1 MSVNPT
7 ILHVALPTPLNR
19 LFDYLLPVGA
29 ENAPP
34 AGCRVLVPFGHQQ
47 KVGVVMA
54 VSGQSSYPLDKLK
67 PALTLLD
74 SEPLFCQGALSLC
87 QFAAQYYHYPL
98 GEVLIGALPQ
108 KLREAD
114 GTLPT
119 CNQWQLTREGLGLNP
134 KSFKRSPKQLAAWQ
148 ALLDAGPTLE
158 AQLIATGIERSSL
171 KKLEEK
177 AFAECQAITVK
188 RATASTE
195 QLLTEQLL
203 KETPKDLNAEQQS
216 AFDALRFHRFH
227 CYLLDG
233 VTGSGKTEIYLQ
245 AISRVLQ
252 AGMQALV
259 LVPEIGLTPQT
270 VERFRARFNVPVTEL
285 HSNVAKGARLE
296 NWHQASIGEARIVI
310 GTRLAVF
317 ASLPKLGMIIV
328 DEEHD
333 LSFKQQDGLRYNAR
347 DLAIVR
353 AKNANIPL
361 ILGSATPSL
370 ESLNHALNERYTHLR
385 LRERAGGAKPPA
397 YQVVDMRGQ
406 ETSAGLSQFALEAIG
421 QTLGRGEQAL
431 VFLNRRGFAPSL
443 ICQSCGWSAAC
454 HACDARMTLHNSPY
468 KLHCHHC
475 GSENY
480 PPKHCPSCFAPQL
493 TALGQGTERAE
504 ETLAQAFSNYPV
516 LRVDQDS
523 MQRKS
528 AMAELNNTVN
538 SGKPCLLVGTQMLA
552 KGHHFPKVTL
562 VVIMDADQGLL
573 SGDFRGIER
582 MGQLVTQVA
591 GRAGREEA
599 AGTVLIQSFRPDHPM
614 LQCLIHQGYGP
625 FASALLQE
633 RQQAKMPPF
642 SAMALVRAECKR
654 PENAKALLT
663 KAAQIARSL
672 CPPSQHAGYIGPIPA
687 FLERRNERFRYQLQM
702 VFSHRQ
708 ERGRVLNEL
717 ATALEA
723 LPLAKRVRW
732 SIDVDPQDMS

>member
-1 MSVNPT
+1 MPVNPT

-19 LFDYLLPVGA
+19 LFDYLLPTGA
-29 ENAPP
+29 QDLPQV
-34 AGCRVLVPFGHQQ
+34 GCRVLVPFGHQQ
-47 KVGVVMA
+47 KVGIVMA
-54 VSGQSSYPLDKLK
+54 ISEHSSFPLDKLK

-74 SEPLFCQGALSLC
+74 REPMFCAGALSLC

-98 GEVLIGALPQ
+98 GEVLTGALPQ

-114 GTLPT
+114 GARPT
-119 CNQWQLTREGLGLNP
+119 SAQWQLTQEGLGLNP
-134 KSFKRSPKQLAAWQ
+134 QSFKRSPKQLAAWQ
-148 ALLDAGPTLE
+148 ALLASGPALE
-158 AQLIATGIERSSL
+158 AQLLATGIERSAL
-171 KKLEEK
+171 KKLEDK
-177 AFAECQAITVK
+177 ALAASRLVTVTNANA
-188 RATASTE
+188 ATD
-195 QLLTEQLL
+195 QLL
-203 KETPKDLNAEQQS
+203 KETPKTLNTEQQA

-233 VTGSGKTEIYLQ
+233 VTGSGKTEVYLQ

-252 AGMQALV
+252 AGQQALV

-270 VERFRARFNVPVTEL
+270 VERFKARFNVPVTEL

-317 ASLPKLGMIIV
+317 ASLPKLGIIIV

-361 ILGSATPSL
+361 LLGSATPSL
-370 ESLNHALNERYTHLR
+370 ESLNHALSDRYTHLR
-385 LRERAGGAKPPA
+385 LQARAGNAKPPA
-397 YQVVDMRGQ
+397 FHLVDMRAQ
-406 ETSAGLSQFALEAIG
+406 VTNAGLSTQALEAIG
-421 QTLGRGEQAL
+421 QTLARGEQAL

-504 ETLAQAFSNYPV
+504 EVLQQAFSAYPV

-528 AMAELNNTVN
+528 AMAELNATVN
-538 SGKPCLLVGTQMLA
+538 SGAPCLLVGTQMLA

-591 GRAGREEA
+591 GRAGRADA
-599 AGTVLIQSFRPDHPM
+599 AGIVLIQSFRPDHPM
-614 LQCLIHQGYGP
+614 LQCLIHQGYGL
-625 FASALLQE
+625 FAHALLQE
-633 RQQAKMPPF
+633 RQQANMPPF

-663 KAAQIARSL
+663 KAAQIARNL
-672 CPPSQHAGYIGPIPA
+672 CPPSPEASYIGPIPA

-708 ERGRVLNEL
+708 TRSHVLNEL
-717 ATALEA
+717 ATALDA
-723 LPLAKRVRW
+723 LPIAKRVRW